1 MGTQELKITI
11 AEIKNSLVGFEWA
24 VLKNKYGPEE

>member
-11 AEIKNSLVGFEWA
+11 AEIKNSLVGLEWA
-24 VLKNKYGPEE
+24 VLKNRYGPEE